1 MTQREANRVLIA
13 VELGADWPFW
23 ISQQVAAVPRRVLTQ
38 GEGEPNDSFAVR
50 VLTAARQ
57 CHKKGGLA
65 SAVVICNERTDA
77 AQQSSRRRMLVT
89 LPRSLRGKNKK
100 LSLVASAAGSDRLNS
115 ALKALVSEIEATAHT
130 PPLGIADGSVA
141 RVA

>member
-1 MTQREANRVLIA
+1 MAQREANRVLIA

-23 ISQQVAAVPRRVLTQ
+23 ISRQVAAVPRRVLTQ
-38 GEGEPNDSFAVR
+38 GEGESSDSFAVR
-50 VLTAARQ
+50 VLAAARQ

-65 SAVVICNERTDA
+65 SAVVICNERTDT
-77 AQQSSRRRMLVT
+77 AQQSSRRRLLIA

-100 LSLVASAAGSDRLNS
+100 LSLVASAAGSDRLNA
-115 ALKALVSEIEATAHT
+115 ALKALLAQIEATPHT
-130 PPLGIADGSVA
+130 PPLDIADGSVA